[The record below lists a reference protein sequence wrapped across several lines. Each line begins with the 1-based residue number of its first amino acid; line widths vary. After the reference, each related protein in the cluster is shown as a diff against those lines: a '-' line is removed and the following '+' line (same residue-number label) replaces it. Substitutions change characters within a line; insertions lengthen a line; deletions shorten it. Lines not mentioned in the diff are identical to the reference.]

1 MNVLAIDTTGKIGS
15 VCILKNDQKLF
26 EKVMLEPMNHLKF
39 LAPLI
44 DEAIKKSQLQIN
56 DIHLIAV
63 SRGPGSFIGI
73 RIGVVTARAI
83 GQSLGIPIVAVPTL
97 KSYIFNR
104 EEPGEICCPVFDAR
118 RNQVYGAAYFKEKE
132 LVSEACYMIDEYL
145 DILYNAVNDGNFSG
159 KVNFYGD
166 ALKFKEFIE
175 EKFSSREFEN
185 NDLKKNSNTG
195 SDSVR
200 DFKIKVSANDFKNS
214 KKSVYEIVEGEA
226 SGTKA
231 FSIAR
236 LGLAMFE
243 QGNAKEYNLILPEY
257 LRKTEAER
265 KLEERCPQ

>member
-26 EKVMLEPMNHLKF
+26 EKVMSEPMNHLKF

-63 SRGPGSFIGI
+63 SRGPGSFTGI
-73 RIGVVTARAI
+73 RIGVATARAI

-166 ALKFKEFIE
+166 ALKFREFIE

-185 NDLKKNSNTG
+185 DDLKKNSNTG

-243 QGNAKEYNLILPEY
+243 QGDAKEYNLILPEY